1 MERKEIT
8 NINVSIP
15 QRMKDL
21 IEEFVSM
28 DTHMNLS
35 EFVRDAIRQ
44 KLQRDAP
51 HLYKQLF
58 EVTTQWNNVRIVEKI
73 FQKV

>member
-1 MERKEIT
+1 MT

-15 QRMKDL
+15 QTMKDL

-44 KLQRDAP
+44 KLQKDAA

-58 EVTTQWNNVRIVEKI
+58 EVAT
-73 FQKV
+73 

>member
-1 MERKEIT
+1 MERKEMT

-15 QRMKDL
+15 KTMKDL

-44 KLQRDAP
+44 KFQNDAP
-51 HLYKQLF
+51 HLYKKIFL
-58 EVTTQWNNVRIVEKI
+58 EVTT
-73 FQKV
+73 

>member
-1 MERKEIT
+1 MT

-15 QRMKDL
+15 QTMKDL

-28 DTHMNLS
+28 DTHLNLS

-44 KLQRDAP
+44 KLQKDAP
-51 HLYKQLF
+51 QLYEKLF
-58 EVTTQWNNVRIVEKI
+58 EVVAQ
-73 FQKV
+73 